1 MILTNSNRVLY
12 QLGKGV
18 ISRCLLPSLTG
29 EMPKRAKTGVRNGGR
44 FHQLW
49 LATKEVGNWHSMFS
63 GTSKL

>member
-29 EMPKRAKTGVRNGGR
+29 ESRQDAKSRCGKRNAIWMLRNEQKQVCEMAVVFTNCG
-44 FHQLW
+44 
-49 LATKEVGNWHSMFS
+49 
-63 GTSKL
+63 